1 MSGSG
6 ISGVSRPAGA
16 TRSPRNG
23 SRPRYLPPLKVTARL
38 ALKVSSVAHQALCR
52 ALFRRDAIALLGQRL
67 DAILDRAQRIK
78 AGLHRFPG
86 EILHHVGRDRIAKA
100 VEIVDEL
107 LAARGQEQ
115 AVGAAVLWIVA
126 PLEQA
131 LLDQTIEQ
139 PHQRDRL
146 QLEHLGKIDLR
157 EAFFLA
163 QPKQHDPLRA
173 RRAAALGAI
182 VDEVAQEPRALHE
195 LRDKLAFQ
203 VQRHSSG
210 GPLNLA
216 DSLGFSSY
224 SVFTH

>member
-52 ALFRRDAIALLGQRL
+52 ALFRR